1 MNSLHLVH
9 NAAPD
14 AKRPPSLK
22 EMTAKVVRRYL
33 QDMDGTECDDLHA
46 CVLAEVEPALLGEV
60 MAHCRGNQSKA
71 AEILG
76 MNRATLRKKLHHY
89 QIGND

>member
-14 AKRPPSLK
+14 AKRQPSLK

-33 QDMDGTECDDLHA
+33 QDMDGTECDDLYS

-60 MAHCRGNQSKA
+60 MAYCQGNQSKA

-76 MNRATLRKKLHHY
+76 INRATLRKKLQY
-89 QIGND
+89 YGIMLD